1 MTIFATNLQARAHVY
16 ILSVFIGPF
25 YSCSVQC
32 QKNVFVEGVY
42 RVSFFFF
49 FVCVLF
55 VLFHLNFSN
64 NKKKPSNLNHHYI
77 LILNFVLLG
86 EWRKP
91 YILILLLLVSL
102 DLVIQ

>member
-49 FVCVLF
+49 CLCFVCF
-55 VLFHLNFSN
+55 ISFEFFQQQ
-64 NKKKPSNLNHHYI
+64 KKTIQLKSSLYI
-77 LILNFVLLG
+77 NIKFCST
-86 EWRKP
+86 R
-91 YILILLLLVSL
+91 
-102 DLVIQ
+102 